1 MTDVQKEFV
10 FWTVFRQ
17 TLELVVK
24 PELVG
29 IAIRQAENWS
39 DDIEARKAVGKLIDD
54 IKALRGVEV
63 MIENESA
70 VAKVNFHQNTHFFF
84 KKQIPLGTII
94 TYISQ
99 NSL

>member
-1 MTDVQKEFV
+1 MTEVQKEFV

-17 TLELVVK
+17 LLELTVK

-39 DDIEARKAVGKLIDD
+39 DDTEARKAVGKLIDD
-54 IKALRGVEV
+54 IKALGGIEI

-70 VAKVNFHQNTHFFF
+70 VAKV
-84 KKQIPLGTII
+84 I
-94 TYISQ
+94 
-99 NSL
+99 